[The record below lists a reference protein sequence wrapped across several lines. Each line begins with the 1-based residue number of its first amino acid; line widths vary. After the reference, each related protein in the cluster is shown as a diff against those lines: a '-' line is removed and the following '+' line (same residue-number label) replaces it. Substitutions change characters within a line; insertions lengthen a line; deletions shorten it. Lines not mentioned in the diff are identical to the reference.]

1 MSFNKENTVNRYDKL
16 AEGNFE
22 SWEVY
27 TGETA
32 GAMAQEEGIPRKQ
45 WIRDTV
51 AMQAGQDL
59 VKQAMAQAA
68 TSPET
73 TASQEL
79 QDHVKDVIHDILESQ
94 LRSLPSDDA
103 RKGLLAQIL
112 VVSGYENPENLAALS
127 RMEIRKLREKMEN
140 AAYTHTIDVVLPAL
154 RDQCALLMQ
163 NNEQTEQ
170 ILKNAGALA
179 AATYLEYT
187 ELRDLP
193 QVIGAS
199 AQLATSYAGTN
210 STDDTCFRIATA
222 LFVIAAIIAALALL
236 YGSTSI
242 LVGGMGHL
250 LMEGTVTGI
259 GAAIAEEV
267 ALGVGFVVGTL
278 KAAAGTAL
286 VASVFAAIQQ
296 IFDWN
301 SGYTNTNQISANGH
315 HVKA

>member
-1 MSFNKENTVNRYDKL
+1 MSFNEENTFNRYDRL

-32 GAMAQEEGIPRKQ
+32 GAMAQEKGIPRKQ
-45 WIRDTV
+45 WLRDTA

-59 VKQAMAQAA
+59 VKQTMIQAA
-68 TSPET
+68 SPQE
-73 TASQEL
+73 SQEL
-79 QDHVKDVIHDILESQ
+79 QDHVRGVIRDILTSQ

-103 RKGLLAQIL
+103 RKGLLAQTL
-112 VVSGYENPENLAALS
+112 VVSGYEKPENLAALS
-127 RMEIRKLREKMEN
+127 RMEIAELRKKMEN
-140 AAYTHTIDVVLPAL
+140 AAYNHTIDVVLPAL
-154 RDQCALLMQ
+154 REQCSLLMQ
-163 NNEQTEQ
+163 NTDQTEQ
-170 ILKNAGALA
+170 ILKNAGALSA
-179 AATYLEYT
+179 AAYLEYP
-187 ELRDLP
+187 ELRDQP

-210 STDDTCFRIATA
+210 STDDICFRIAA
-222 LFVIAAIIAALALL
+222 GLFVIAAIIAALALL

-250 LMEGTVTGI
+250 LIEGTVTGI